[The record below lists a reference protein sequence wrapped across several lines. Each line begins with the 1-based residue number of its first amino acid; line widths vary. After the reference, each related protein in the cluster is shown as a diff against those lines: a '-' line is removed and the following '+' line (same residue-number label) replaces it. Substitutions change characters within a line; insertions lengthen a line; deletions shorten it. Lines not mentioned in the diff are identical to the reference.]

1 MTGTILLIACGA
13 LSSFALHCLAL
24 CALKEPYP
32 STFYSVAH
40 NAMPKLTTLIDVA
53 VAVKCFGV
61 ATSYLIVIGD
71 LMPDVMEQM
80 EASSAAQSRL
90 LWVAVGFSVVVP
102 LSFMKDLDSL
112 KFTSLVAI
120 MFVGFLTFL
129 IILYASHAEGLDPCA
144 DVDDT
149 CVGDTQLFLF
159 DLETMKVF
167 SIFVF
172 GFTCHQNIFAL
183 KNELVDPTIN
193 RINTVIVSAIGVAFV
208 LYLMVG
214 CFGYDTYGD
223 NVESN
228 ILVNYPENGLVST
241 ARLFVSLLVAFS
253 YPLQIHPARKCIL
266 TLLST
271 FLDQGKT
278 ADDVPYHVL
287 YIRFVAIT
295 ICFLAMSFLI
305 AMVTSDLGVVLS
317 IVGAT
322 GSTIVSY
329 ILPGFIYYVTFKDDS
344 ASPKWKTNLA
354 LFQGCLGL
362 VIMPVC
368 LVFIFLGGGGH

>member
-1 MTGTILLIACGA
+1 MTGTILLVVCGS
-13 LSSFALHCLAL
+13 LSSFALHCLAQ
-24 CALKEPYP
+24 CALREPHP

-40 NAMPKLTTLIDVA
+40 SAMPKLTTLIDIA

-80 EASSAAQSRL
+80 EASDAAQSRL
-90 LWVAVGFSVVVP
+90 IWVAVGFAVVVP

-112 KFTSLVAI
+112 KFTSLLAI
-120 MFVGFLTFL
+120 FFVGFLTFL
-129 IILYASHAEGLDPCA
+129 IMLYASHVDGLDPCA

-149 CVGDTQLFLF
+149 CVGEKNVFLF
-159 DLETMKVF
+159 DIETMKVF

-172 GFTCHQNIFAL
+172 GFTCQQNVFAV
-183 KNELVDPTIN
+183 KNELIRPTVG
-193 RINTVIVSAIGVAFV
+193 RINTVIFSAIGVAFV
-208 LYLMVG
+208 LYLAVG

-223 NVESN
+223 MVESN
-228 ILVNYPENGLVST
+228 ILVNYPETGLVST

-253 YPLQIHPARKCIL
+253 YPLQVHPARKCIL

-271 FLDQGKT
+271 FLDEGKS
-278 ADDVPYHVL
+278 VEPPYSVL
-287 YIRFVAIT
+287 YMRFVGIT
-295 ICFLAMSFLI
+295 ATFLCLSFLI
-305 AMVTSDLGVVLS
+305 AMATSDLGVILS

-329 ILPGFIYYVTFKDDS
+329 ILPGFVYYLTFRDDS
-344 ASPKWKTNLA
+344 SSPKWKTNLA
-354 LFQGCLGL
+354 LIQGILGL
-362 VIMPVC
+362 IIMPVC
-368 LVFIFLGGGGH
+368 LTFIFLGGGG

>member
-1 MTGTILLIACGA
+1 VCCGS
-13 LSSFALHCLAL
+13 LSTFALHCLAQ

-40 NAMPKLTTLIDVA
+40 SAMPKLTTLIDVA

-61 ATSYLIVIGD
+61 ATSYLIVIGG

-80 EASSAAQSRL
+80 EASSAAQNRL
-90 LWVAVGFSVVVP
+90 LWVAVGFSVVAP

-120 MFVGFLTFL
+120 FFVGFLTFL
-129 IILYASHAEGLDPCA
+129 IILYASNIDGLDPCT
-144 DVDDT
+144 DVDDGDE
-149 CVGDTQLFLF
+149 CVGDQHVFQF
-159 DLETMKVF
+159 DIETMKVF

-172 GFTCHQNIFAL
+172 GFTCHQNIFAV
-183 KNELVDPTIN
+183 KNELSSPTIS
-193 RINTVIVSAIGVAFV
+193 RINVVIVSSIGTAFL
-208 LYLMVG
+208 LYLLVG
-214 CFGYDTYGD
+214 CFGYNTYGD

-228 ILVNYPENGLVST
+228 ILVNYPETGLVST

-253 YPLQIHPARKCIL
+253 YPLQVHPARKCIL

-271 FLDQGKT
+271 FLD
-278 ADDVPYHVL
+278 ADRTEEPPYSVM
-287 YIRFVAIT
+287 YMRFVGIT
-295 ICFLAMSFLI
+295 VTFLCLSFLI
-305 AMVTSDLGVVLS
+305 AMATSDLGVILS

-329 ILPGFIYYVTFKDDS
+329 ILPGFVYYLTFKDDIS
-344 ASPKWKTNLA
+344 SPKWKTHLA
-354 LFQGCLGL
+354 LFQGILGL
-362 VIMPVC
+362 IIMPVC
-368 LVFIFLGGGGH
+368 LAFIFLGGGGH